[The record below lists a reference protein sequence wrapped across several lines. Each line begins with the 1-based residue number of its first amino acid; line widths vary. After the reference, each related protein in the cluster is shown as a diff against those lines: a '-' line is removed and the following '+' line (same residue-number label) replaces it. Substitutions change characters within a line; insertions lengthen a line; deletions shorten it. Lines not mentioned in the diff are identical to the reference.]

1 MNPSQ
6 ENSREYQRQA
16 IDDEIRS
23 LVEEYIRALRTLRH
37 RRNAL
42 APISSLP
49 SEILAP
55 IFSFL
60 RFPTSGTSPLG
71 RETDYDLSWLRVA
84 HVCHEWRE
92 VALDHPFFW
101 SHVDFTTLTPAGATE
116 ILARAKSVPLY
127 LEAYIPNGPRISSFE
142 KELQVHVSHICHL
155 AIRTGA
161 THLQGVLKGLVSPAP
176 TLEYLSLSS
185 EKFQGKIDGRPFA
198 PVPVT
203 LFEGSTPRLSRLE
216 LRYCDISWKSPLFRG
231 LKHLKMSRVSADAR
245 PRLSFWLD
253 ALDEMP
259 QLKTLTL
266 HSAPPMTSSFPF
278 DVERAA
284 TLPSL
289 THLDIS
295 ASPGGCG
302 LVLAHLVLPALTSL
316 YLTAFS
322 RRRNGG
328 DVQRMLPYVARHA
341 HGPQDM
347 RPLQSAFIQCNR
359 SQGANILAWPMPDID
374 VEVQDLPTWSDT
386 APSPRVRLSIRS
398 KEWSSSDIDVEV
410 LRAAMEALPLDSL
423 VMTAQR
429 IFFCYDYSFQ
439 IRHLSA
445 QFWLPHILKWPFL
458 QRVHLGVSIEQGF
471 ITMLLEGNGE
481 RGSPLLPLLT
491 ELVFGRI
498 ELENHWTLRL
508 CDALMRRVEQGVPLE
523 ILDLRACCD
532 SSPTAVPPL
541 SEIVVDVLGPMK
553 TSEESRKI
561 WNMWDPVVRGLDGD
575 NSGVEDDSDTGGD
588 E

>member
-1 MNPSQ
+1 MHSHPS
-6 ENSREYQRQA
+6 RLYLLK
-16 IDDEIRS
+16 S
-23 LVEEYIRALRTLRH
+23 L
-37 RRNAL
+37 
-42 APISSLP
+42 LP
-49 SEILAP
+49 Y
-55 IFSFL
+55 
-60 RFPTSGTSPLG
+60 SP
-71 RETDYDLSWLRVA
+71 
-84 HVCHEWRE
+84 
-92 VALDHPFFW
+92 FW
-101 SHVDFTTLTPAGATE
+101 SRVNLSALSPTGATE

-127 LEAYIPNGPRISSFE
+127 LEAYNPSSTVE
-142 KELQVHVSHICHL
+142 KELQVHVYHICHL
-155 AIRTGA
+155 AIRA
-161 THLQGVLKGLVSPAP
+161 EPTHLQGVLKGLVSPAQ
-176 TLEYLSLSS
+176 TLESLSLSG
-185 EKFQGKIDGRPFA
+185 EKFQGRIDGQPFV

-203 LFEGSTPRLSRLE
+203 LFDGSTPRLSRLE
-216 LRYCDISWKSPLFRG
+216 LRYCDISWKSPLFKG

-278 DVERAA
+278 DVERAV
-284 TLPSL
+284 TLLSL

-302 LVLAHLVLPALTSL
+302 LILAHLVLPALTSL

-322 RRRNGG
+322 RRRHGG

-341 HGPQDM
+341 HGPQDT
-347 RPLQSAFIQCNR
+347 RPLQSAFIQCDR
-359 SQGANILAWPMPDID
+359 SKGANILAWPVPDID

-398 KEWSSSDIDVEV
+398 KEWSSSHSIEIEV
-410 LRAAMEALPLDSL
+410 LHMAMAALPLDSL
-423 VMTAQR
+423 AQR
-429 IFFCYDYSFQ
+429 IYFRYDYSFQ

-458 QRVHLGVSIEQGF
+458 QRVHLGASTEQGF

-481 RGSPLLPLLT
+481 RGSPLLPSLT
-491 ELVFGRI
+491 ELVFGGI